1 MDQKTTSNKSIEE
14 NVISLETA
22 QEWAARWR
30 MNPEN
35 TVKAHLIPRVDINEL
50 LAEKYV
56 VDVRAYIGVDDDG
69 VNKLMLVGVD
79 ADGKDLINDSNQQY
93 IYDFTQ
99 PCPNT
104 CDVDSPLYTLKP

>member
-1 MDQKTTSNKSIEE
+1 MSEKDTTNTSIEE
-14 NVISLETA
+14 NVITLQTA

-30 MNPEN
+30 ENPLN

-56 VDVRAYIGVDDDG
+56 VDIRAYIGVDDQG

-79 ADGKDLINDSNQQY
+79 AAGNDLINASNGDY

>member
-1 MDQKTTSNKSIEE
+1 MENNTSNKSIEE

-22 QEWAARWR
+22 QIWAARWR
-30 MNPEN
+30 ENPAN

-56 VDVRAYIGVDDDG
+56 VDVRAYIGVDGDG

-79 ADGKDLINDSNQQY
+79 ADGNDLINENNGQY

-104 CDVDSPLYTLKP
+104 CDVESPLYTLKP